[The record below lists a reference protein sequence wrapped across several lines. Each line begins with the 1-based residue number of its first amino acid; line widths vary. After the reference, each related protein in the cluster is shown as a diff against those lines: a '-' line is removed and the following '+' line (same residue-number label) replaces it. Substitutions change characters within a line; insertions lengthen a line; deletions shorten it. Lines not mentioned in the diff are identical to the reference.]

1 MDLAQYRAR
10 VIDSYALVSYIP
22 DPLGSFL
29 DDLSRALIPGCRA
42 HAHVTLLPPRHLSGT
57 EKEAKDLL
65 AAECRTIAPF
75 ELQITDI
82 EIFDIT
88 AVIYANIG
96 LGRNRLLDIH
106 KQLNTGA
113 LAFQEQFA
121 YHPHVTLAIDMDHA
135 DIHGLAEKAREM
147 WHEYSDSRRFIVDSL
162 HFVHNE
168 GLKNWSEVAV
178 YDLVGAAHSQQ
189 ER

>member
-10 VIDSYALVSYIP
+10 VIDSYALVSYVP
-22 DPLGSFL
+22 NPLGGFL
-29 DDLSRALIPGCRA
+29 DELSRALIPGCRT
-42 HAHVTLLPPRHLSGT
+42 HAHITLLPPRHLNGT
-57 EKEAKDLL
+57 EEEAKEAL
-65 AAECRTIAPF
+65 AVQCRTISPF

-96 LGRNRLLDIH
+96 LGRTRLLDIH

-113 LAFQEQFA
+113 LEFQEQFA
-121 YHPHVTLAIDMDHA
+121 YHPHITLAIDMDHR
-135 DIHGLAEKAREM
+135 DIHVLAERARRM
-147 WHEYSDSRRFIVDSL
+147 WHEYGDSRRFVVDSL
-162 HFVHNE
+162 HFVHNV
-168 GLKNWSEVAV
+168 GLKDWDEVAV
-178 YDLVGAAHSQQ
+178 YDLVGAAHAQP